1 MSWFYLIIAG
11 IFEVGWPVGLRLA
24 QNSNQKMLGISIA
37 VICMLFSGMLLYIAQ
52 KSIPM
57 GIAYAV
63 WTGIGI
69 VGTFLVCV
77 IWFNEPNSFAS
88 YCGIVLILTGI
99 ILLKIANTNI
109 N

>member
-37 VICMLFSGMLLYIAQ
+37 IICMLFSGMLLYTAQ

-69 VGTFLVCV
+69 VGTFLVGV
-77 IWFNEPNSFAS
+77 IWFNESNSFAS
-88 YCGIVLILTGI
+88 YCGIILILTGV
-99 ILLKIANTNI
+99 ILLKISNVNI
-109 N
+109 S

>member
-1 MSWFYLIIAG
+1 MAWFYLIIAA

-24 QNSNQKMLGISIA
+24 QNSNQKMLGIAIA
-37 VICMLFSGMLLYIAQ
+37 IICMVFSGILLYIAQ

-69 VGTFLVCV
+69 VGTFLVGV
-77 IWFNEPNSFAS
+77 VWFNEPNSFAS
-88 YCGIVLILTGI
+88 YCGIILILSGVVV
-99 ILLKIANTNI
+99 LKFSNI
-109 N
+109 SVN